1 MVIDEKDHSEHD
13 SDSSD
18 IDAVSHFM
26 EKFDQETIGGSE
38 MGVSYLIS
46 CP

>member
-18 IDAVSHFM
+18 IDAVSHFT